1 MMFHRGEEEWLILS
15 DQEIHKQF
23 LEFQKHRKDWSK
35 SWASKLPMSF
45 RSRCVVFNCGAK
57 NEKQMQSKILNQEIN
72 VKVTKNCGK
81 KTYKEL
87 QDYFLNT

>member
-1 MMFHRGEEEWLILS
+1 MFHRYEEEWLMLS
-15 DQEIHKQF
+15 DQEIHKRL
-23 LEFQKHRKDWSK
+23 LEFRKYIMKWRK
-35 SWASKLPMSF
+35 SWASKLPMSC
-45 RSRCVVFNCGAK
+45 RACQVVFNCGAK
-57 NEKQMQSKILNQEIN
+57 NEKEMQSKILKQEIN